1 MILIIGGFFYWNGNS
16 LPAGPSSLQV
26 AGADANIG
34 ANVLKLLNQIKSLK
48 IDTTIFENKAYQTL
62 QDNTVQI
69 PPVNV
74 GRQNPFAPI
83 PGTVVPSPT
92 KTQK

>member
-1 MILIIGGFFYWNGNS
+1 MILIIGAFFYWNGNR
-16 LPAGPSSLQV
+16 LPAGPGSLQV

-48 IDTTIFENKAYQTL
+48 IDTTLFENKAYQTL

-69 PPVNV
+69 PPVSV

-83 PGTVVPSPT
+83 PGTVVNSPS